1 MQVALEEIENNKAR
15 ISGRLELISGELED
29 VKYSVKDIEKDLKR
43 KSNRR

>member
-29 VKYSVKDIEKDLKR
+29 VKYSVKRYR
-43 KSNRR
+43 KKI